1 MPAPR
6 DPTPSEQAEK
16 DRLKRERLEHVRH
29 QRSRVSSVGGSVDT
43 LVDTLPASAQLE
55 HGSTLTYHSSEW
67 ELMWLENIDAWQLG
81 RICEALDEQQSQ
93 VRAFLKDTC
102 SALTDTPWCLI
113 DDSVHQLW
121 YHTLDGRVRASKP
134 RTVKRVSEI
143 RPVSPSDARIWS
155 WFERKNLDTG
165 EVTREFIEPLVS
177 HLRHP
182 LAECGKFGGMFLVDR
197 SYVLPGSAANKSS
210 YLFDAGASSW
220 SAGYGGPS
228 LSYFAEVWKRHG
240 FEWTRMEAWEGS
252 TTPETFYATLPNAW
266 KAKVEYHQQWISTS
280 PSKRPFVPSVIA
292 EKIPQDA
299 YVVFKLD
306 IDAPAVETAIVD
318 YLLAWN
324 ELGKIDEFLWEHHVD
339 NYLMAPS
346 WGMFQDMSM
355 SIADSYHY
363 FLKLRQHGVRA
374 HSWV

>member
-1 MPAPR
+1 MLATLVWLERAEVVVRHGKTVLSLIRAGGVPDAAPSARMDFSNSPAAAGNTTHYTRAKEVEERMESEQSRSVPEAELAWRRARRTEQRRRPRPGAAQMPAPR

-16 DRLKRERLEHVRH
+16 DRLKRERLEHVR
-29 QRSRVSSVGGSVDT
+29 RSRVSSVGGSVDT

-113 DDSVHQLW
+113 DDSVHHLW
-121 YHTLDGRVRASKP
+121 YHTLDGRVQASKP

-177 HLRHP
+177 HCQSTCSVP
-182 LAECGKFGGMFLVDR
+182 AECALAV
-197 SYVLPGSAANKSS
+197 
-210 YLFDAGASSW
+210 
-220 SAGYGGPS
+220 
-228 LSYFAEVWKRHG
+228 
-240 FEWTRMEAWEGS
+240 
-252 TTPETFYATLPNAW
+252 NA
-266 KAKVEYHQQWISTS
+266 VT
-280 PSKRPFVPSVIA
+280 
-292 EKIPQDA
+292 
-299 YVVFKLD
+299 
-306 IDAPAVETAIVD
+306 
-318 YLLAWN
+318 
-324 ELGKIDEFLWEHHVD
+324 
-339 NYLMAPS
+339 
-346 WGMFQDMSM
+346 
-355 SIADSYHY
+355 
-363 FLKLRQHGVRA
+363 
-374 HSWV
+374 